1 MSQKP
6 LSQKPMGTTAA
17 GARSLFPKPYA
28 DFVARLRVPVG
39 FAMVAAFAWFS
50 APTPES
56 VVAGALLALPGLLL
70 RGWAA
75 GHLRKNSTLTMSG
88 PYAWIRNPLYVGTL
102 IVAAGMAYAAQQ
114 WALAG
119 LFAFVFLFVYL
130 PAITL
135 EEQHLAKLFPEFSE
149 YARQVPLLIPYRVR
163 RDANAAFA
171 FSQYLHNREYEALI
185 GFAAGVLFLAAKA
198 YHSGVN

>member
-1 MSQKP
+1 MSQTP
-6 LSQKPMGTTAA
+6 LSRNPKGSPTT
-17 GARSLFPKPYA
+17 GPPSLFPKPYA

-135 EEQHLAKLFPEFSE
+135 EEQHLAKLFPEFAG
-149 YARQVPLLIPYRVR
+149 YARQVPLLIPFRGR
-163 RDANAAFA
+163 RESKVPFA

-185 GFAAGVLFLAAKA
+185 GFAAGVAFLAAKA
-198 YHSGVN
+198 YYATGN

>member
-1 MSQKP
+1 MSPTP
-6 LSQKPMGTTAA
+6 LNQISA
-17 GARSLFPKPYA
+17 GPRSLFPKPYA

-102 IVAAGMAYAAQQ
+102 IVAAGMAWAAQQ

-135 EEQHLAKLFPEFSE
+135 EEQHLAKLFPEFAE
-149 YARQVPLLIPYRVR
+149 YARRVPLLIPYRGR
-163 RDANAAFA
+163 RDAKAAFA

-185 GFAAGVLFLAAKA
+185 GFAAGVAFLAAKA
-198 YHSGVN
+198 YYAAGN